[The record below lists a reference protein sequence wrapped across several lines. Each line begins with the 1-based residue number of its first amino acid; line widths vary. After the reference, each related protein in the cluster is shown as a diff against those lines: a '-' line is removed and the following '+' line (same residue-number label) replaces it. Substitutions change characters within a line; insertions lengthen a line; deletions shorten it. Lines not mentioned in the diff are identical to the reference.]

1 MAILSGCLALV
12 GAVATRGADALL
24 TFDELNPRTG
34 FFRGPFYDPIPNG
47 YGGLYWGN
55 FGVIHPVG
63 LLPTLGYITGT
74 VSQSNVA
81 FNLTGEPASI
91 YLPRGSFDL
100 RSAYL
105 TAATTDQLII
115 RVQGYAGAALLYD
128 TNYTV
133 TSAGPTLAHFNYTGV
148 DRVLFTTF
156 PRNPLAMD
164 NLVVAN
170 VDGDGDGVPDPEDQ
184 CADTPEGALVNEH
197 GCSIEQ
203 LAPCAG
209 PATGGPWRNHGEYVS
224 AVKAAADAFLAA
236 GLITV
241 EQKDALVREAARSA
255 CGRR

>member
-1 MAILSGCLALV
+1 MAIFSVCLALV
-12 GAVATRGADALL
+12 GAVSARGADTLL
-24 TFDELNPRTG
+24 TFDELDPRTG

-47 YGGLYWGN
+47 YGGLSWGN

-63 LLPTLGYITGT
+63 LQSILGYNTGT

-81 FNLTGEPASI
+81 FNLNGQPASI

-105 TAATTDQLII
+105 TAATTVQLNI
-115 RVQGYAGAALLYD
+115 RVQGYAGAELLYD

-148 DRVLFTTF
+148 DRVLFTTT

-170 VDGDGDGVPDPEDQ
+170 VDSDGDGVPDAEDQ
-184 CADTPEGALVNEH
+184 CANTPEGVVVNEH

-209 PATGGPWRNHGEYVS
+209 PATGGAWRSHGEYVS
-224 AVKAAADAFLAA
+224 AVISAADAFLTA
-236 GLITV
+236 GLIAAEERDTI
-241 EQKDALVREAARSA
+241 VREAARSD
-255 CGRR
+255 CGKK